1 MVDDAVDGSQDHRQ
15 GFVHKDEDH
24 GDLWKVLRVCQLLTP
39 VRLEWRLLA
48 CANQGCKDAFKN
60 RA

>member
-1 MVDDAVDGSQDHRQ
+1 MVDDTVDGSQDHRQ

-39 VRLEWRLLA
+39 VRIE
-48 CANQGCKDAFKN
+48 
-60 RA
+60 